1 MSASKVSNRL
11 QGLLE
16 TLGVG
21 QAQID
26 RIKEEEGQYLEDTI
40 FYNVTSSEGC
50 RETLDRVTIETV
62 QDCLAD
68 MAVGMTELKKF
79 VKYGLKRLIV
89 DYHTRRG
96 GSGSGEATAAP
107 GINVQGSL
115 LFALMCINV
124 RQIYIW
130 Y

>member
-21 QAQID
+21 QEQID

-62 QDCLAD
+62 
-68 MAVGMTELKKF
+68 
-79 VKYGLKRLIV
+79 
-89 DYHTRRG
+89 
-96 GSGSGEATAAP
+96 
-107 GINVQGSL
+107 
-115 LFALMCINV
+115 
-124 RQIYIW
+124 
-130 Y
+130 